1 MNRARATFQTQFF
14 VAALTATILALGVA
28 GILFAG
34 TMRRQVDDQIESTLV
49 AETRLAAELLSRTA
63 PLPTIPEL
71 QDEAIRIGELL
82 SARVTFIGEDGRVV
96 GDSFE
101 KLSDLASMENH
112 AQRPEVVEART
123 SGLGRSRRSSASVK
137 MDMLYAAVP
146 VKHPTIAF
154 VRVAVPLTDVGHQV
168 QTVLTATGTALGL
181 ALVGA
186 AAIAWLFSIRIS
198 QRVRLIAQVAQRYES
213 GDLTPPRLGFG
224 DDELGTVARALDQSV
239 QEVGRRLAE
248 QARDRARMEAILAG
262 MVEGVIV
269 VDAQGRLQLVNDA
282 AKLMLKL
289 RDVSIGRQYSET
301 IRVPAIAE
309 LVAEVLLGHKP
320 EALQLSPPRDPSRA
334 IMARAAPAA
343 GSAEHGVILVLHDI
357 TDLKRADQ
365 IRRDFV
371 ANVSHELRTPLTAIR
386 GYVEALSEDD
396 ANPEDRRRF
405 LEIIGRQTLR
415 MERLVKDLLR
425 LARLDAGQE
434 TLDLVACDTRLL
446 VEGVVDDLESAAEE
460 RRQRVEVTIAPD
472 ATIVRA
478 DPAKLHD
485 ALRNL
490 VANAIT
496 YSPEQSTVRVEAV
509 PVDGRMTMSVSD
521 EGPGIPEEDLSRV
534 FERFYRV
541 DKSRAR
547 DPGGTGLGLAIVK
560 HLVELHGGAV
570 RVENREGGGAKFT
583 IALLIAFVCFFAGC
597 TRASAPR
604 TSTSS
609 GPLKIERDSSPAG
622 PATAQPQLT
631 AAGGSVVLS
640 WLASVAGATTLTF
653 SERRDAGW
661 SAPLPVVS
669 GRDLFANWADL
680 PSVMRMSN
688 GELVAHW
695 MQDTDPAAE
704 AYDLRLATSSDGG
717 RSWSAPFSPHH
728 DGTKSEHGFASL
740 FEAPGGS
747 LGLVWLDGRSMK
759 ETGLRTA
766 MFDSDWTQ
774 LSEDAVDTHVCDCCP
789 TAVAIT
795 ASGPIVAFRGRTDD
809 ETRDISVS
817 RLVEETWTEPV
828 PVHHDGWHLNGC
840 PVNGPALSASG
851 RDVAVAWFTAPQD
864 EGHVFVAFSQNAG
877 TTFGAPVRVDESG
890 SLGRVDVELMPDGSA
905 MVSWIELAGRQAAFM
920 VRRVERSGVRS
931 APTTVTTLGANR
943 SSVYPRM
950 ARRGNEIIF
959 AWTDPE
965 SLSVQTAIARAASP

>member
-28 GILFAG
+28 GILFSG

-49 AETRLAAELLSRTA
+49 AETRLAAELLSRTT
-63 PLPTIPEL
+63 PLPTIPEI

-82 SARVTFIGEDGRVV
+82 SARVTFIAEDGRVV

-101 KLSDLASMENH
+101 KLSDLGSMENH

-146 VKHPTIAF
+146 VKHPLIAF

-168 QTVLTATGTALGL
+168 QTVLTAIGL

-301 IRVPAIAE
+301 IRVPAIAD
-309 LVAEVLLGHKP
+309 LVAEVLLGHRP

-343 GSAEHGVILVLHDI
+343 GSAEYGVILVLHDI

-396 ANPEDRRRF
+396 TNQEDRRRF
-405 LEIIGRQTLR
+405 LEIIGRQTQR

-446 VEGVVDDLESAAEE
+446 VQGVVDDLESAAEE
-460 RRQRVEVTIAPD
+460 RQQRVEVEIAPD
-472 ATIVRA
+472 AAIVHA

-490 VANAIT
+490 VVNAIT
-496 YSPEQSTVRVEAV
+496 YSPEQS
-509 PVDGRMTMSVSD
+509 
-521 EGPGIPEEDLSRV
+521 
-534 FERFYRV
+534 
-541 DKSRAR
+541 
-547 DPGGTGLGLAIVK
+547 
-560 HLVELHGGAV
+560 
-570 RVENREGGGAKFT
+570 
-583 IALLIAFVCFFAGC
+583 
-597 TRASAPR
+597 
-604 TSTSS
+604 
-609 GPLKIERDSSPAG
+609 
-622 PATAQPQLT
+622 
-631 AAGGSVVLS
+631 
-640 WLASVAGATTLTF
+640 
-653 SERRDAGW
+653 
-661 SAPLPVVS
+661 
-669 GRDLFANWADL
+669 
-680 PSVMRMSN
+680 
-688 GELVAHW
+688 
-695 MQDTDPAAE
+695 
-704 AYDLRLATSSDGG
+704 
-717 RSWSAPFSPHH
+717 
-728 DGTKSEHGFASL
+728 
-740 FEAPGGS
+740 
-747 LGLVWLDGRSMK
+747 
-759 ETGLRTA
+759 
-766 MFDSDWTQ
+766 
-774 LSEDAVDTHVCDCCP
+774 
-789 TAVAIT
+789 
-795 ASGPIVAFRGRTDD
+795 
-809 ETRDISVS
+809 
-817 RLVEETWTEPV
+817 
-828 PVHHDGWHLNGC
+828 
-840 PVNGPALSASG
+840 
-851 RDVAVAWFTAPQD
+851 
-864 EGHVFVAFSQNAG
+864 
-877 TTFGAPVRVDESG
+877 
-890 SLGRVDVELMPDGSA
+890 
-905 MVSWIELAGRQAAFM
+905 
-920 VRRVERSGVRS
+920 
-931 APTTVTTLGANR
+931 
-943 SSVYPRM
+943 
-950 ARRGNEIIF
+950 
-959 AWTDPE
+959 
-965 SLSVQTAIARAASP
+965 